1 MVKIATPGPTD
12 PFSLHAASIYERQL
26 GETAETEGCAS
37 IKAVFRAV
45 GEKADYGIVPLE
57 SMVDGHVV
65 QVLELLL
72 QSSCVIVDELIVPVR
87 YGCVARCESAAQIG
101 TLYTTYGSGS
111 DCSEFIAT
119 LAPTVVLHAACDG
132 KDALDKV
139 AAGDGQCAAIV
150 PSWMIAKGPNSL
162 IIDNVNDYADNATRF
177 VVIAEQEK
185 PYREGP
191 AYKTSMVILEAD
203 DRPGVLSDILNA
215 FSSRGINLCSIMSRP
230 TREHIGM
237 YHFFVDCMGYV
248 LSPVLQEAIAQIQ
261 RWGRVKLLG
270 SYPSCAQSEPE
281 RNTAARPLPD
291 SIPCMREN
299 PLRGSSAKPCVSV
312 ASGHGP
318 YRNTLDA
325 LSRINLSAIRG
336 RRVLLKPNLGRVA
349 EASSGIVTNP
359 QVVAATIDALRN
371 AGAAHIAIGESPITG
386 VNTMQ
391 AFEKSGMAAM
401 AKERDCPCID
411 MDRRNPIEVAVRNG
425 TAVSSLK
432 VCADLFDFDI
442 IVSIPVMKT
451 HMHTVVTLAVKNMKG
466 CLWRRS
472 KVELHMLPRIPFMED
487 KSLNVAIADMA
498 SILRPHLSII
508 DGTVGLEGLGPSAG
522 DPKPLD
528 LVIVSDNAFAADT
541 IACSIMGIDPAT
553 VPHLRIAAGRG
564 YGSIDMKSFEILSPG
579 WESLRQPF
587 APVPENIAMKFP
599 GAVILDEQSCSAC
612 QSTVMLFMKR
622 YGEQLSEYF
631 PGGKPVNIAIGKG
644 HKGIP
649 PGTICVGNCTRR
661 FRDAGLYVPGCPP
674 VASSI
679 LTAIEKSRKRTSG

>member
-1 MVKIATPGPTD
+1 MVKIATLGPNA
-12 PFSLHAASIYERQL
+12 PLSLHAAAIYEGQL
-26 GETAETEGCAS
+26 GEAAETDSFTS
-37 IKAVFRAV
+37 IKAVFGAV
-45 GEKADYGIVPLE
+45 GEKSDYGIIPLE

-87 YGCVARCESAAQIG
+87 YGCVARCDSAAHIS
-101 TLYTTYGSGS
+101 TLYTTYGSRN

-119 LAPTVVLHAACDG
+119 LAPTVVLHAACDA
-132 KDALDKV
+132 KDALDRI
-139 AAGDGQCAAIV
+139 AAGDGQCGAIV
-150 PSWMIAKGPNSL
+150 PSWVLVKGSNSL
-162 IIDNVNDYADNATRF
+162 IIDNVNDYADNAMRF

-203 DRPGVLSDILNA
+203 DRPGVLSDILTA

-230 TREHIGM
+230 TREHMGM

-248 LSPVLQEAIAQIQ
+248 LSPVLQETITDIQ
-261 RWGRVKLLG
+261 KWGRVKLLG
-270 SYPSCAQSEPE
+270 SYPCEQNDLE
-281 RNTAARPLPD
+281 RNVGARTLPD

-299 PLRGSSAKPCVSV
+299 PFRGSSAKPCVSV
-312 ASGHGP
+312 ASGQGP
-318 YRNTLDA
+318 YRNTRDA
-325 LSRINLSAIRG
+325 LSRINLSAISG
-336 RRVLLKPNLGRVA
+336 KRVLLKPNLGRIA
-349 EASSGIVTNP
+349 EADSGIVTNP
-359 QVVAATIDALRN
+359 QVVAATIDVLRD

-386 VNTMQ
+386 VNTIQ
-391 AFEKSGMAAM
+391 AFEKSGMAAI
-401 AKERDCPCID
+401 AQERDCPCID

-425 TAVSSLK
+425 TAVSSLR

-487 KSLNVAIADMA
+487 KPLNVAIADMA
-498 SILRPHLSII
+498 SILQPHLSII
-508 DGTVGLEGLGPSAG
+508 DGTIGLEGLGPSAG

-528 LVIVSDNAFAADT
+528 LVIVSDNAFAADS
-541 IACSIMGIDPAT
+541 IACSIMGIDPET

-587 APVPENIAMKFP
+587 VPVPKNIAMKFP

-622 YGEQLSEYF
+622 YEKQLPEYF
-631 PGGKPVNIAIGKG
+631 PGDKPVNIAIGKG

-679 LTAIEKSRKRTSG
+679 LTAIEKSRKRTNG